1 MWYHTLMKKAL
12 FIFIW
17 LLLILL
23 GCQRT
28 AQNADA
34 TPTATE
40 GVRIEITAVSATP
53 SIAPHQTQTPWPYP
67 SDKNLFVP
75 EATEPL
81 TPEPTAV
88 PTQTPNAER
97 YVVEDGVETVAW
109 LSDTQHYANYHINM
123 KVPPEMYKT
132 VTGFLRDKADQ
143 MHLVYVVHTGD
154 LVHVNGDEQNWKNAR
169 EAMDLIRDIP
179 TGVLAGNHDMA
190 KKGGGYK
197 NYGKYFGE
205 KQFNRQACYGES
217 FENNRGHYDLVT
229 ICGRD
234 YIFVY
239 MSHAPD
245 KKAIQFIKKSFQ
257 KYPDRAGFLCV
268 HDFITTE
275 GTLSEAGQQLRE
287 QVVAKCPNVYMVL
300 CGHRYGLYTLED
312 AFDDDGDGVKERTV
326 YEIMMN
332 YQAAGDIGGG
342 GYLRLMQFDEAAHEI
357 RCVNYSPY
365 LDDYDW
371 LDEPHPP
378 EKDHRYEMDEKSES
392 FTLKMPWA

>member
-1 MWYHTLMKKAL
+1 MKKVL
-12 FIFIW
+12 IIFIAF
-17 LLLILL
+17 LMILF
-23 GCQRT
+23 GCTGT
-28 AQNADA
+28 AKDTDA
-34 TPTATE
+34 KAVATE
-40 GVRIEITAVSATP
+40 SLHIEIAPLSPTPFTAP
-53 SIAPHQTQTPWPYP
+53 QETPWPYV
-67 SDKNLFVP
+67 SDENLFVP
-75 EATEPL
+75 EATEPP

-88 PTQTPNAER
+88 PTETPAAPRYAAAE
-97 YVVEDGVETVAW
+97 GVETVAW
-109 LSDTQHYANYHINM
+109 MSDTQHYANYHINM
-123 KVPPEMYKT
+123 KVPAEIYKT
-132 VTGFLRDKADQ
+132 MTGFLRDKADQ

-190 KKGGGYK
+190 QKGGGYK

-205 KQFNRQACYGES
+205 KQYNQQACYGES
-217 FENNRGHYDLVT
+217 FENNRGHYDLLT
-229 ICGRD
+229 ICGRE

-245 KKAIQFIKKSFQ
+245 KKAIQFIIKSFQ
-257 KYPDRAGFLCV
+257 KYPDRVGFLCV

-275 GTLSEAGQQLRE
+275 GTLSEAGKQLRE

-357 RCVNYSPY
+357 RCINYSPY

-371 LDEPHPP
+371 LDDPTHKEN
-378 EKDHRYEMDEKSES
+378 RYEMDEKSES